1 MWIAENEFSP
11 SGQTTFLCLKGQL
24 NFFEL
29 IYKDTSVLCSGLVF
43 NGMFSLFVGELRA
56 FKQHG
61 RCSECF
67 VESRGDILREDCC
80 LLRHISS
87 TFIVNVSDSY
97 DLEETTRNLKSKSFI
112 DVVLEV
118 ENAMLEDGVQR
129 EKQGISRLRQLLSK
143 EFFSEEV

>member
-1 MWIAENEFSP
+1 M
-11 SGQTTFLCLKGQL
+11 
-24 NFFEL
+24 
-29 IYKDTSVLCSGLVF
+29 
-43 NGMFSLFVGELRA
+43 
-56 FKQHG
+56 
-61 RCSECF
+61 
-67 VESRGDILREDCC
+67 ESRGDILREDCC

-118 ENAMLEDGVQR
+118 ENAVLEDGVQR